1 MTQELVR
8 SLQALDLTEYEAKV
22 YIALLGEQASSGYAV
37 ARISGVPRSRVYEVL
52 GNLVERGIVLTSNGD
67 PVQYAA
73 LPPQELLARWRKEVD
88 AALTIAESG
97 LEAIVATSTDRNLIW
112 DLSGREAI
120 LERVRDVINRTGHRL
135 LMQLWAEDAPAIEPQ
150 LRAASARGVEVM
162 IVAYDDPGFDFGKVY
177 LHEPGADEI
186 VAEHGGRWI
195 ILSADAR
202 EVVAGIVSLGEGSRA
217 AWTSHPGLAMP
228 ITEEIKHDIYL
239 AELLDAHREALE
251 ATFGPSLIALRK
263 RFSSARGLIDQ
274 PS

>member
-1 MTQELVR
+1 MSQELVR

-37 ARISGVPRSRVYEVL
+37 ARMSGVPRSRVYEVL
-52 GNLVERGIVLTSNGD
+52 ANLVERGIVLTSNGD

-73 LPPQELLARWRKEVD
+73 LPPQELLARRRTEVE

-97 LEAIVATSTDRNLIW
+97 LEAVMAASTDRNLIW
-112 DLSGREAI
+112 DLSGRDAI
-120 LERVRDVINRTGHRL
+120 IERVRDVVARANDRV
-135 LMQLWAEDAPAIEPQ
+135 LMQLWAEDAPAVEPQ
-150 LRAASARGVEVM
+150 LRAAADRGVDVL
-162 IVAYDDPGFDFGKVY
+162 IVAYDDPGFDFGHVY
-177 LHEPGADEI
+177 LHEPGAEEI

-202 EVVAGIVSLGEGSRA
+202 EVVAGIVSLGDRSRA

-239 AELLDAHREALE
+239 AEMLETHRDVLE
-251 ATFGPSLIALRK
+251 ATFGPGLRALRR
-263 RFSSARGLIDQ
+263 RFMSARHLIDH

>member
-52 GNLVERGIVLTSNGD
+52 GNLVDRGIVLTSNGD

-73 LPPQELLARWRKEVD
+73 LPPQELLARRREEVD

-120 LERVRDVINRTGHRL
+120 LERVRDVINRTSDRL
-135 LMQLWAEDAPAIEPQ
+135 LMQLWAEDAPAIELQ

-239 AELLDAHREALE
+239 AEMLDAHRDVLE

-263 RFSSARGLIDQ
+263 RFSSVRGLID
-274 PS
+274 